1 MFNCYVTSTSH
12 PVVCSSTEHHQQRH
26 RGQAQR
32 HHRHAC
38 QPHARP
44 AAQQQHPH
52 RLSHSIHPDGSS
64 YFSSA
69 IFSTYILFR
78 STIMFSPTLSV
89 SLLQP
94 ETTTIDDLLF
104 SWRWG
109 LSREEFSED
118 KAKEASEEEEA
129 AIACDQRWQSS
140 AFEATDPGK
149 RINEEWICH
158 AHVAYLIAFP
168 CRVLVVC
175 DGVVHACVYY
185 LSCRKTW
192 ILEFLYFQDSKIVST
207 RRRLCLAVAHAA

>member
-1 MFNCYVTSTSH
+1 MINQSSRMFPSSVQARSTTSSATVGKLNSTIVMH
-12 PVVCSSTEHHQQRH
+12 ANHMQGLQLSSN
-26 RGQAQR
+26 
-32 HHRHAC
+32 
-38 QPHARP
+38 
-44 AAQQQHPH
+44 
-52 RLSHSIHPDGSS
+52 PDGAS
-64 YFSSA
+64 YFPSA
-69 IFSTYILFR
+69 IFSTYILFL
-78 STIMFSPTLSV
+78 STTMFSPTLSV

-104 SWRWG
+104 SWSWG
-109 LSREEFSED
+109 LSREEESED

-149 RINEEWICH
+149 KINEEWICH

-175 DGVVHACVYY
+175 DGDARCVYY

-207 RRRLCLAVAHAA
+207 GRRLCLAVAHAA